1 MISLLHGTIKDIKEQ
16 LVVIDSGP
24 IGFDVQVA
32 NSALFKI
39 GDMINLFIHLH
50 WNQEQGPSLFG
61 FQSEVD
67 KQIFQLIISC
77 SGMGPKI
84 GLAILNQLGTDTFI
98 QAVQTDNEKT
108 LSSVSG
114 IGSKKAEQMIVSLRH
129 KVKKLLSSGIEIDTS
144 SVKTGQQWND
154 IINALESL
162 NYSRTEISRAM
173 KHLSEDCKETTIPFE
188 TMMRK
193 ALSYL
198 SKRG

>member
-1 MISLLHGTIKDIKEQ
+1 MFL
-16 LVVIDSGP
+16 
-24 IGFDVQVA
+24 
-32 NSALFKI
+32 
-39 GDMINLFIHLH
+39 
-50 WNQEQGPSLFG
+50 WNVGSWASSI
-61 FQSEVD
+61 QSTT
-67 KQIFQLIISC
+67 
-77 SGMGPKI
+77 KI

-144 SVKTGQQWND
+144 SGKTGQQWND

-162 NYSRTEISRAM
+162 NYSRPEISRAM
-173 KHLSEDCKETTIPFE
+173 KHLSEECKETVIPFE